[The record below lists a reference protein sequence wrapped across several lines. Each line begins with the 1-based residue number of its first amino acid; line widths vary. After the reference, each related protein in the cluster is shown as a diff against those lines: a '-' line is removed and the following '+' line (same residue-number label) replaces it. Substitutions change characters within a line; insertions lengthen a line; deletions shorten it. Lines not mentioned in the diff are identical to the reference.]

1 VTVVLPANYRGDV
14 DVVVRSVDS
23 DGEYVLSD
31 FPEIGVVRHRGSGT
45 GVVRAEGKLNGGGAK
60 VTVSASS
67 GTVHIRK
74 GPPA

>member
-1 VTVVLPANYRGDV
+1 VE
-14 DVVVRSVDS
+14 VVVRSVDE

-31 FPEIGVVRHRGSGT
+31 FPEIGVVRHRGAGR
-45 GVVRAEGKLNGGGAK
+45 GGRPCGGKLNGGGSK

-67 GTVHIRK
+67 GTVHVRK